1 MVFCMFYH
9 GFTMVLP
16 WFYHGFTMVLPSP
29 VAVDVVTTGPS
40 GDEQIRLPVA
50 LSKAVQRPFK
60 GTAGLADANHEIK
73 H

>member
-1 MVFCMFYH
+1 
-9 GFTMVLP
+9 
-16 WFYHGFTMVLPSP
+16 
-29 VAVDVVTTGPS
+29 
-40 GDEQIRLPVA
+40 

>member
-1 MVFCMFYH
+1 
-9 GFTMVLP
+9 
-16 WFYHGFTMVLPSP
+16 MVLPSP